1 MYIEVETLIE
11 AEHFSKIIIYSILG
25 RGQTCYLG
33 RTVHRGGTFFERQ
46 LHSNSREPPVK
57 ESNNDTVLEM
67 LLN

>member
-1 MYIEVETLIE
+1 MYIEAETFNRGGTFLQN
-11 AEHFSKIIIYSILG
+11 HNLFNFVG
-25 RGQTCYLG
+25 GQTRYLG
-33 RTVHRGGTFFERQ
+33 RTVHRGGTFFEIQ